1 MTLRLIAPVT
11 IALALSAACGSPA
24 APPAAPAGGGKTV
37 DAATAGTLSGKVLF
51 KGTPPV
57 RETFKMGT
65 DTVCLQGSG
74 PNPQS
79 DAILVAADG
88 AIQNVFVYIKDGIDP
103 AYTFDVPVTPVTL
116 DQKGCIY
123 TPRVIGVRAGQPI
136 DVINSDATL
145 HNVHALPKAN
155 QEFNHPQSKV
165 AEKMT
170 KVFTVPEVMVRF
182 KCDVH
187 GWMAAYVGVMANPY
201 FAVTGAD
208 GSFEI
213 KGLPPGTYTVEAW
226 HEKLG
231 TQTTK
236 VTIAEHQTQTASFTF
251 DESAAKK

>member
-1 MTLRLIAPVT
+1 MSKRFIAPIT
-11 IALALSAACGSPA
+11 LALALSAGCASTQ
-24 APPAAPAGGGKTV
+24 PPPVTSGGGKTV
-37 DAATAGTLSGKVLF
+37 DPATAGSLSGKVLF
-51 KGTPPV
+51 KGTPPA

-65 DTVCLQGSG
+65 DTVCQQSGG

-79 DAILVAADG
+79 EAILVGADG
-88 AIQNVFVYIKDGIDP
+88 AIKNVFVYIKDGVDP
-103 AYTFDVPVTPVTL
+103 AYSFDVPSTPVAL

-123 TPRVIGVRAGQPI
+123 TPRVIGVRAGQTI
-136 DVINSDATL
+136 EVINSDATL
-145 HNVHALPKAN
+145 HNVHAIPKTN

-165 AEKMT
+165 GDKLT

-187 GWMAAYVGVMANPY
+187 GWMSSYVGVMATPF
-201 FAVTGAD
+201 FAVTGDD
-208 GSFEI
+208 GSFDI

-236 VTIAEHQTQTASFTF
+236 VTVAEHQAQTAAFSF
-251 DESAAKK
+251 EEKKLP

>member
-208 GSFEI
+208 GTFEI
-213 KGLPPGTYTVEAW
+213 TGLPPGTYTVEAW
-226 HEKLG
+226 QEKLG
-231 TQTTK
+231 TQSTK
-236 VTIAEHQTQTASFTF
+236 ITIAEHQTQTASFVFEPTV
-251 DESAAKK
+251 K